1 MRAPQIALRVH
12 TLTWK
17 IIMSQDCFI
26 RHAEIAD
33 RKAWDEYVYGRKDG
47 VAYHDF
53 AWKQAIEDAYGFE
66 CPYFIAE
73 KANQIRGV
81 MPTVHIHL
89 PFKKGSLVSLPYCDL
104 GGVLADNPIIAE
116 KLFDH
121 ACQFA
126 REFKIPQIE
135 IRQTIDLLSL
145 STFAYSNANI
155 KNLRRFNAKT
165 AYTEKV
171 RMILDLPGSSE
182 RLLAGFK
189 SKLRSQIRKPFKD
202 GLTTKI
208 GGPELLES
216 FYKIF
221 AENMR
226 ALGSPVHSKK
236 WFYSILKYYGNKA
249 KCGIALMADRT
260 PAAGGIIICHR
271 NIVSIPWASSI
282 PRFNRFNPNML
293 LYWRF
298 LQFAADNGYGFF
310 DFGRSTRGEG
320 TYRFKAQWGAKP
332 QDLYWQRWKVRGD
345 SVKKHDKVT
354 SGRSNKRKLIEH
366 TIRKMPLALT
376 TAIGSR
382 LRKYVSL

>member
-1 MRAPQIALRVH
+1 
-12 TLTWK
+12 
-17 IIMSQDCFI
+17 MSQDCFI
-26 RHAEIAD
+26 RNAETAD
-33 RKAWDEYVYGRKDG
+33 RNAWDEYVSGRKDG

-73 KANQIRGV
+73 KANQVCGV
-81 MPTVHIHL
+81 VPTAHIHL

-104 GGVLADNPIIAE
+104 GGVLADSPIIEE
-116 KLFDH
+116 KLFDYI
-121 ACQFA
+121 CQFA
-126 REFKIPQIE
+126 KEFKIPQIE
-135 IRQTIDLLSL
+135 IRQTVDLLSPATL
-145 STFAYSNANI
+145 AYSNANI
-155 KNLRRFNAKT
+155 ENVLQSNAKT
-165 AYTEKV
+165 AYPEKV
-171 RMILDLPGSSE
+171 RMVLEMPGSSE
-182 RLLAGFK
+182 HLLTGFK
-189 SKLRSQIRKPFKD
+189 SKLRSQIKKPEKD
-202 GLTTKI
+202 GLTVKI
-208 GGPELLES
+208 GGSELLES

-226 ALGSPVHSKK
+226 VLGSPVHSKK

-249 KCGIALMADRT
+249 KCGIAFMADKT

-310 DFGRSTRGEG
+310 DFGRSTKGEG
-320 TYRFKAQWGAKP
+320 TYKFKAQWGAKP
-332 QDLYWQRWKVRGD
+332 QDLYWQRWIVKRN
-345 SVKKHDKVT
+345 SVKKHDKMT
-354 SGRSNKRKLIEH
+354 YGRSTKKKLIEC
-366 TIRKMPLALT
+366 TIRKMPLLLST
-376 TAIGSR
+376 VIGSS